1 VTLRPSPSVLGWA
14 LAASLAAAPALA
26 ATVATASAQATSWT
40 TVAASSSIEFT
51 GTLADGDFA
60 GRFQRFV
67 AAVAFDPVNLAGS
80 RFRVVIETGSAN
92 TADADRDVAL
102 AGSEFF
108 ATSNWPT
115 ATYDADQFTTT
126 GPGQFQARGKLTI
139 RGITRDVPVT
149 FTFKPTADGRSAT
162 LSGRASVRR
171 LDFGVGQGE
180 WQDTKWLGDEVR
192 VRFELTLRK

>member
-1 VTLRPSPSVLGWA
+1 MNLRRSPSVLGWA

-26 ATVATASAQATSWT
+26 ATVATASAQATAWT
-40 TVAASSSIEFT
+40 TVAASSSIEFS
-51 GTLADGDFA
+51 GTLAGGDFT

-67 AAVAFDPVNLAGS
+67 AAIAFDATDLMGS
-80 RFRVVIETGSAN
+80 RFRVEIETASAD
-92 TADADRDVAL
+92 TSDADRDAAL
-102 AGSEFF
+102 AGADFF
-108 ATSNWPT
+108 ATARWPT
-115 ATYDADQFTTT
+115 ATYEASQFTTT

-139 RGITRDVPVT
+139 RGITRDVPTT
-149 FTFKPTADGRSAT
+149 FTFKPGADGRSAV

-180 WQDTKWLGDEVR
+180 WQDTKWLGDDVR